1 MTPHILVVEDEDSL
15 ATLLHYNLE
24 KEGYEVTAA
33 GDGEEAL
40 TLVSEKLPDLIVLD
54 WMLPKVSGIEVCRR
68 LRARTETRNVPIIML
83 TARGEETDRI
93 RGLDTGAD
101 DYVVKPFSMSE
112 LSARMRAVLRRLRP
126 GLAEDRV
133 RIADIVIDRVAHR
146 VKRGGKEIHLGPTEF
161 RLLDYLMQHP
171 GRVFS
176 REQLLDAVWGSD
188 VYVEARTVDVH
199 IGRLRKALNGDTGVD
214 PIRTVRSAGYSLDM
228 DG

>member
-1 MTPHILVVEDEDSL
+1 MTPHILVAEDEDSL
-15 ATLLHYNLE
+15 ATLLNYNLE
-24 KEGYEVTAA
+24 KEGYAVAVAA
-33 GDGEEAL
+33 DGEDAL
-40 TLVSEKLPDLIVLD
+40 MMINEKLPDLILLD

-68 LRARTETRNVPIIML
+68 LRARTETRNIPIIML

-101 DYVVKPFSMSE
+101 DYIVKPFSMSE
-112 LSARMRAVLRRLRP
+112 LSARIRAVLRRLRP

-133 RIADIVIDRVAHR
+133 RIGDLVIDRVAHR
-146 VKRGGKEIHLGPTEF
+146 VRRGGQEIHLGPTEF

-199 IGRLRKALNGDTGVD
+199 VGRLRKALNREAAAD
-214 PIRTVRSAGYSLDM
+214 PIRTVRSAGYSLDLE
-228 DG
+228 G

>member
-1 MTPHILVVEDEDSL
+1 VTPHILVVEDEDSL

-133 RIADIVIDRVAHR
+133 RIGDIVIDRVAHR

-199 IGRLRKALNGDTGVD
+199 IGRLRKALNSDADAD

-228 DG
+228 ES